1 MRNEEERCRISLTIE
16 QQLKRYTDDKQ
27 KTERHEILWHAW
39 KHNKLWLRQLQQW
52 ILISY
57 PHYSQH
63 DESHSMSILQNIEM
77 LLGESQIQ
85 LLSASDCFLILHL
98 AYIHDIGM
106 CITYDDRLNLVKS
119 TEFISFLK
127 ERAKS
132 NDGLTKRYAELLL
145 AYCEEMPEIT
155 SYEMLLGIKLNIYYA
170 IMYLISDFERGEH
183 GIKSKN
189 LLNEWVDKPEKLGIG
204 FSTSGIPSR
213 FFHTIASCASTH
225 TSWNFQDV
233 LDLSKED
240 SGFAHDYMHPRFAAI
255 MLQLGDAL
263 DLDNDRFH
271 PIVMEFLGKLPHE
284 SMVHMKKHAA
294 IRRLR
299 ISPSK
304 ISIVARSDSAEV
316 LRLVYQECNG
326 IRDILRNAAFH
337 WSAICPPELTARI
350 PEFEKVRLFLDDQ
363 EIDESVVNSKFQI
376 QQKKAFELLQGGNFY
391 AKGTTVFLREIIQNA
406 IDASKLQYW
415 MDWKGSQWFEE
426 KKDTELYTIDYIGKH
441 ISPHSY
447 PVEIELHLARKE
459 RDGNRYKCLDTQ
471 RDMEQIKE
479 SETDFASKRVWEYGV
494 LVRVIDHGTG
504 IAKDEIPQIA
514 DVGTAYEKRKD
525 KLDKMPSWMQPT
537 AEFGIGLQSVYLV
550 SDHFVAKTRTHDG
563 NGMEIEFCATGQ
575 KGRGF
580 INTMPLDGKDA
591 QKFGTTFEVFL
602 SNEYKTGH
610 QEDLDSWSGRDPFGS
625 SYEGDRNIRHARELV
640 VQLAY
645 YINSIIGEK
654 IFPINLRLYDYEND
668 TKTNLYTKTFLRELI
683 HISYQLVLDGKTC
696 QADNDGEKKQG
707 KGKDVT
713 YKNTSEVVT
722 WAYRIDKDSDWIS
735 GLVEGIYYAWDL
747 QEMKLYLWDEK
758 HKVCARFGSD
768 RIQAHR
774 EKAKNPDLEK
784 RRTNMSIYYK
794 GIYAMDVD
802 WRMDADLLEYI
813 DIKEKLKREYITLGR
828 DFFTEE
834 GEKYVQEVIYRDLV
848 KAAHK
853 VLEAVE
859 QEQWE
864 IIKDNDVDSSKLEK
878 ERKSKKEELKEKES
892 EKEESKKEE
901 LEKENLVENSEKAIL
916 SRTFET
922 CNDKET
928 NCNIQKRLGCCDSN
942 GVICNMWR
950 RLSEMMAKSEDDAS
964 NVQRFILAAI
974 GFAGFAQIRS
984 GSTYLGIP
992 AEERHPV
999 WGHLLKVISEK
1010 IKEKETEGNEKATW
1024 MDSTLFNIETVVVKK
1039 DDVSVERYNIAE
1051 VLDYEKQFAVVSQR
1065 TSVHRGW
1072 REYLLDVTEMEG
1084 ADLKEQILT
1093 LKTEWDWDNRKK
1105 YINTIENWGKTLKKD
1120 FQREYKGRL
1129 MYGKGDDG
1137 YSQDMI
1143 LRWLLD
1149 KIPSIALFST
1159 EDSTIRINVLDLEH
1173 TDSMYFDVPTK
1184 WSIYERMLEYYED
1197 KGIERFSAIA
1207 PTGYCQMAVDKQH
1220 PSVYFVKRGLLAKI
1234 GQRYMIMPFTGKTLK
1249 WLFEEK
1255 EKIIKKV
1262 ENSILYDEFRTFS
1275 DMSECLREEIKSY
1288 RGSVVERESGSTWQR
1303 DSIYQEL
1310 VDGYGASV
1318 FTEIQFKLRSK
1329 LEEMLKVKGTVKKI
1343 KSSLEFKE
1351 ERKKLEKAELKK
1363 VELEEKSPRVLKFVF
1378 GREGDTE
1385 NIESWIEDNILPGY
1399 YVATDSEM
1407 RSKLVEGLVQKEEF
1421 RQELSCRCGLSEK
1434 KRTVVHI
1441 TEEDDET
1448 PMDDENVEAQNS
1460 TRKLVA
1466 YIVENGW
1473 THVSEE
1479 ELYRFLQ
1486 MFIRET
1492 ADEMERFCNASI
1504 DEMFGRIPM
1513 LFSEASG
1520 EISNA

>member
-39 KHNKLWLRQLQQW
+39 NHNKHWLRQLQQW

-77 LLGESQIQ
+77 LLGESQIR

-106 CITYDDRLNLVKS
+106 CITYDDRLKLVKS
-119 TEFISFLK
+119 TEFICFLR
-127 ERAKS
+127 ERARS
-132 NDGLTKRYAELLL
+132 NNGLTKRYAELLL
-145 AYCEEMPEIT
+145 TYCEEMPEIT
-155 SYEMLLGIKLNIYYA
+155 SDEMLLGIKLNIYYA

-189 LLNEWVDKPEKLGIG
+189 LLDDWVDKPEKLGIG

-225 TSWNFQDV
+225 TSWDFQNV
-233 LDLSKED
+233 MNLSKED

-350 PEFEKVRLFLDDQ
+350 PEFEKVRLFLNDQ

-391 AKGTTVFLREIIQNA
+391 TKGTTVFLREIIQNA

-415 MDWKGSQWFEE
+415 MDWKGSQWFDEE
-426 KKDTELYTIDYIGKH
+426 QDAESYTIDYVGNH
-441 ISPHSY
+441 ISPLSY
-447 PVEIELHLARKE
+447 PIEIELHLARKAK
-459 RDGNRYKCLDTQ
+459 DGNKYKCLDTQ
-471 RDMEQIKE
+471 RDVEQIKE
-479 SETDFASKRVWEYGV
+479 SETDFASKRTWEYGV
-494 LVRVIDHGTG
+494 LIRIIDQGVG

-525 KLDKMPSWMQPT
+525 KLNKMPSWMQPT

-550 SDHFVAKTRTHDG
+550 SDHFVAKTRTHNG

-580 INTMPLDGKDA
+580 INTMPLNDKGN

-610 QEDLDSWSGRDPFGS
+610 QEDLDSWSGKDPFGS
-625 SYEGDRNIRHARELV
+625 TYEEERNIRHARELV
-640 VQLAY
+640 IQLAY

-654 IFPINLRLYDYEND
+654 IFPIKLYLYDYENASK
-668 TKTNLYTKTFLRELI
+668 KTLYTKAFLHELV
-683 HISYQLVLDGKTC
+683 HISYQIVLNGKECQLDGDDETK
-696 QADNDGEKKQG
+696 QKKS
-707 KGKDVT
+707 KSVAYNNASK
-713 YKNTSEVVT
+713 EVT
-722 WAYRIDKDSDWIS
+722 WAYRIDKDSDWIKGS
-735 GLVEGIYYAWDL
+735 MEGIYYVWDL
-747 QEMKLYLWDEK
+747 HEMKLYLWDEK

-768 RIQAHR
+768 RIQARR
-774 EKAKNPDLEK
+774 EKAKNPDLEERK
-784 RRTNMSIYYK
+784 TNTSIYYK
-794 GIYAMDVD
+794 GVYAMDVD

-834 GEKYVQEVIYRDLV
+834 GEKYVQEVVYKDIV
-848 KAAHK
+848 KAVHK
-853 VLEAVE
+853 VLEMVE

-864 IIKDNDVDSSKLEK
+864 TAEKQWETSKAEYKDSNNLDGNVGSKGEYLEK
-878 ERKSKKEELKEKES
+878 N
-892 EKEESKKEE
+892 
-901 LEKENLVENSEKAIL
+901 LEKKILENAFAS
-916 SRTFET
+916 
-922 CNDKET
+922 
-928 NCNIQKRLGCCDSN
+928 CDSE
-942 GVICNMWR
+942 GIICSIWR
-950 RLSEMMAKSEDDAS
+950 RLSEMMDKSEDDADS
-964 NVQRFILAAI
+964 VQGFILAVV

-992 AEERHPV
+992 AEEKYYV
-999 WGHLLKVISEK
+999 WSCLLEKIAEKVEEKKNEGSEK
-1010 IKEKETEGNEKATW
+1010 PAWI
-1024 MDSTLFNIETVVVKK
+1024 DSTFFNIETVVVKK
-1039 DDVSVERYNIAE
+1039 NNVFPEKYNIAKI
-1051 VLDYEKQFAVVSQR
+1051 LNHKKKFAVVSQR
-1065 TSVHRGW
+1065 ASVHRGW
-1072 REYLLDVTEMEG
+1072 REYLLDVTEIKEP
-1084 ADLKEQILT
+1084 DLKEQILK
-1093 LKTEWDWDNRKK
+1093 LKTEWDWETRKG
-1105 YINTIENWGKTLKKD
+1105 IIDEIERWGESLKKN
-1120 FQREYKGRL
+1120 FQYEYKERL

-1149 KIPSIALFST
+1149 KVPSIALFST

-1184 WSIYERMLEYYED
+1184 WSIYKRMLEYHEN

-1207 PTGYCQMAVDKQH
+1207 PTGYCQMAVDEQH

-1234 GQRYMIMPFTGKTLK
+1234 GQRYMIMPFTGETLK
-1249 WLFEEK
+1249 WLFEERR
-1255 EKIIKKV
+1255 KIV
-1262 ENSILYDEFRTFS
+1262 QVNENNKLYEVFRVFF
-1275 DMSECLREEIKSY
+1275 DISECLREEIKSY
-1288 RGSVVERESGSTWQR
+1288 RESIELKEKDSKLEEN
-1303 DSIYQEL
+1303 SIYQEL
-1310 VDGYGASV
+1310 VNKYGALV
-1318 FTEIQFKLRSK
+1318 FTEIQIRLRSK
-1329 LEEMLKVKGTVKKI
+1329 LEEMSKQKKWGDDI
-1343 KSSLEFKE
+1343 KSLLGQNEGE
-1351 ERKKLEKAELKK
+1351 QNEDGQNEGLEKAKLREKLPGLLKYIFDIGK
-1363 VELEEKSPRVLKFVF
+1363 ELEDVEDWVKEK
-1378 GREGDTE
+1378 
-1385 NIESWIEDNILPGY
+1385 ILPRY
-1399 YVATDSEM
+1399 YVATNSEM
-1407 RSKLVEGLVQKEEF
+1407 RSRLVKGIVQKETF
-1421 RQELSCRCGLSEK
+1421 REELLCRCGLSTK
-1434 KRTVVHI
+1434 KKSTSRT
-1441 TEEDDET
+1441 TEDDT
-1448 PMDDENVEAQNS
+1448 GTHDDINVEDQNS
-1460 TRKLVA
+1460 TKKLVT
-1466 YIVENGW
+1466 YIAANGW
-1473 THVSEE
+1473 THVTEE
-1479 ELYRFLQ
+1479 QLYRFLQ
-1486 MFIRET
+1486 MFISET
-1492 ADEMERFCNASI
+1492 AEEMERFCNANI
-1504 DEMFGRIPM
+1504 NEMLHKIPM
-1513 LFSEASG
+1513 LFPEASDG
-1520 EISNA
+1520 FSDGIHDV